1 MLKGIW
7 EALSP
12 NIRNIINDVGLGTFF
27 EALLNQE
34 TLEYKDLQLLLA
46 CQSAFGTPCVLSI
59 FRVLVR

>member
-12 NIRNIINDVGLGTFF
+12 NIRNIINDVGFGTFF

-34 TLEYKDLQLLLA
+34 THEYKDLQLHLA
-46 CQSAFGTPCVLSI
+46 MSEHVWDTTCTYPS
-59 FRVLVR
+59 LVR